1 MKEEITNKQI
11 WNDAARVGIV
21 FGVFSSVCLGLKEAA
36 ALTGSTFLT
45 MAASIILWAVEFF
58 GCIMLMK
65 KYMIAEAKQHEGIS
79 QLQLYKFGRR
89 VALLS
94 GLILAAVNAVI
105 VSLTPD
111 ETIEAAFS
119 QAMSSV
125 PANMQ
130 ADAADS
136 MNMMLSNFPIFIFI
150 GQWLYCFLYGSV
162 LSAIMSRNVF
172 MLNLFNDAVNR
183 TMQDGGDADDQSQP
197 DEQ

>member
-65 KYMIAEAKQHEGIS
+65 KYIAEAKQHEGIS
-79 QLQLYKFGRR
+79 QLQLYQIGRR